1 MLLFEITHL
10 GSRYFIHTVC
20 IFFFTVSWM
29 RGSVRVTWYACLRG
43 STQSSQG
50 KKKINSDQIET
61 KIYNTFFQKQNS
73 RRRPVKGVL
82 HISGDGLRV
91 VEEDTKV

>member
-1 MLLFEITHL
+1 
-10 GSRYFIHTVC
+10 
-20 IFFFTVSWM
+20 M
-29 RGSVRVTWYACLRG
+29 RGSVRVTWHACLRG
-43 STQSSQG
+43 STQSAQG
-50 KKKINSDQIET
+50 KIFISIET
-61 KIYNTFFQKQNS
+61 MMTQNQPISNSFIYLFQKQNS